1 MKKLFFCFIAAM
13 SLVACNKRD
22 YNCECVIN
30 GGEYK
35 TVIKKT
41 TQSDASKQCK
51 EKAKAVG
58 QKQGSYTYECTVK

>member
-1 MKKLFFCFIAAM
+1 MNKLILISIFAACLM
-13 SLVACNKRD
+13 GCNKKD
-22 YNCECVIN
+22 YSCECVIN

-35 TVIKKT
+35 TVISNT